1 MANETVTVTQ
11 NKNSV
16 TVVQSTNNVATATSN
31 PAAGLGGG
39 GTIQG
44 NLDITQNL
52 DVDGILEADALT
64 INGVSLSETIQDFVG
79 AMVTGN
85 TETGITVS
93 YEDGDGT
100 LDFVVAT
107 QSDNNFT
114 NTLKDKLDG
123 IAASANNYVL
133 PVSNSID
140 RGGVK
145 IGYTENGKNYPVELD
160 SEQMYVNV
168 PWVDTNT
175 TYSVGDGGL
184 TENNFTDALKSKLEG
199 ITAGAD
205 VTPTWVPSN
214 DPSYATQSYVGT
226 QISNLVDSA
235 PSTLDT
241 LNELAAALGDDAN
254 FSTTVTDSIATKLP
268 LSGGTLTGVLK
279 LPDGSESA
287 PALSFAN
294 DTDLGIYRFV
304 SGSNDYLGIA
314 TGGTIRAHFGPAGIT
329 STGNVYS
336 GNSNEFRNY
345 GGTWKA
351 TTGLT
356 GNGFEFINS
365 VDGTAMT
372 LSSAGNLDV
381 GNNITLGGTVDGRD
395 VATDGSKLDGIAANA
410 NNYSLPAGSSSTRG
424 GFKIGYTEN
433 GQNYPV
439 EVSSEK
445 MYVNVPWVDTNTT
458 YSVGDG
464 GLTQKNFTTTLKN
477 KLDGISAGADV
488 TPSWVPS
495 SNPNYLTS
503 SSIAAPLAP
512 ASVSVSVVG
521 ETIDI
526 SFAQSSTSNVDEYLV
541 YSSVDG
547 SDFGLISVISPDDF
561 SSTMS
566 VIDNSFTETG
576 TQSYR
581 VYAKK
586 LGNVSSA
593 ATSSTSYTVSSAEPT
608 NMSVV
613 PMNCA
618 FHIQWN
624 PPSSNARFVSAYK
637 VFKHEHASQN
647 SLSRNSATEVYSGM
661 NTNFVYQIS
670 GSNNNNYHQF
680 WVETTIA

>member
-1 MANETVTVTQ
+1 TY
-11 NKNSV
+11 SV
-16 TVVQSTNNVATATSN
+16 
-31 PAAGLGGG
+31 
-39 GTIQG
+39 
-44 NLDITQNL
+44 
-52 DVDGILEADALT
+52 
-64 INGVSLSETIQDFVG
+64 
-79 AMVTGN
+79 
-85 TETGITVS
+85 
-93 YEDGDGT
+93 GDGG
-100 LDFVVAT
+100 LT
-107 QSDNNFT
+107 QNNFT
-114 NTLKDKLDG
+114 DALKSKLEGVDDN
-123 IAASANNYVL
+123 ANNYSL
-133 PVSNSID
+133 PLSD
-140 RGGVK
+140 ATTRGGVK

-160 SEQMYVNV
+160 SEQMFVNV

-184 TENNFTDALKSKLEG
+184 TQKNFTTALKDKLDG
-199 ITAGAD
+199 ITANAD
-205 VTPTWVPSN
+205 VTPTWVPSS

-254 FSTTVTDSIATKLP
+254 FSTTVTNSIATKLP
-268 LSGGTLTGVLK
+268 LSGGTLTGVLTI
-279 LPDGSESA
+279 PDGASNA
-287 PALSFAN
+287 PSLRFASHN
-294 DTDLGIYRFV
+294 SGLFATSGKLRFSV
-304 SGSNDYLGIA
+304 DGASRGYIGS
-314 TGGTIRAHFGPAGIT
+314 AGIF
-329 STGNVYS
+329 SGGNVYTADTS
-336 GNSNEFRNY
+336 EFRNY

-356 GNGFEFINS
+356 GNGFQFINS

-439 EVSSEK
+439 EVSSEQMFVNVPWVDTNTTYSVGDGGLTENNFTDTLK
-445 MYVNVPWVDTNTT
+445 SKLDGIANNANNYSLPLATSSTRGGVKVGYTENGKNYPVELSSEQMFVNVPWVDTNTT

-477 KLDGISAGADV
+477 KLDGITANADV

-512 ASVSVSVVG
+512 ASVNVSVVG

-526 SFAQSSTSNVDEYLV
+526 SFTQSSTSSVDEYLV

-576 TQSYR
+576 TQAYR

-624 PPSSNARFVSAYK
+624 PPSSNARFVTAYK
-637 VFKHEHASQN
+637 VFKHEHASQG
-647 SLSRNSATEVYSGM
+647 SLSRSSATEVYSGM

-670 GSNNNNYHQF
+670 GNNNNNYHQF